1 MNQGD
6 RLAVILFGL
15 NKKFGAELVFNSRH
29 VNTADDAA
37 SMAASSP
44 YPSMVAYNSVSKMEK
59 FDNWA
64 VGRLIFSLASSKL
77 KQNFPKTQAKFR

>member
-59 FDNWA
+59 FDNW
-64 VGRLIFSLASSKL
+64 KL
-77 KQNFPKTQAKFR
+77 LNEHCSNAYIRTVLGSFTRK